1 MNEQLKQQA
10 QTFNEDEIKLYNLYR
25 SSNIS
30 PDVSAQLVL
39 EDRNTPKTPKDVT
52 FGEALGSGVKQ
63 IASGL
68 HQVQKNMSGKSF
80 VDGIIGAG
88 KELASGGGLS
98 GAFSSISQPARSSLK
113 GTADIIRGGGE
124 ITGGVL
130 ETIDDTVT
138 GGALGKNLY
147 EATQYVASQP
157 EVASI
162 INKLGIANE
171 KTGGTLGDVATI
183 LSAVPLG
190 RLAGSAWKAA
200 SSGLDGSFTIPTRA
214 SLKSSP
220 LKEYIKNTSSQVY
233 ETVNPTVS
241 GVMGGISQGA
251 KNAWDRVSATVEK
264 QAKLSSLPELEA
276 TAIRQ
281 GIPDTQINTIKVSLA
296 NPAEKTTIKKLVD
309 NASSDNPDQVAK
321 IRTQKEIIGEE
332 MLKPVVYLAEKRKQV
347 GEALGTERN
356 KLSTKTVDTKP
367 VYDSFIK
374 HLKDEYDVKVNNLGE
389 IISKGRLG
397 ESTTK
402 DVQKILD
409 ELYSN
414 RNTTQKELDN
424 WLRAT
429 LEDYDIV
436 NKMDKTRV
444 PDQTVN
450 IISNARSTYKSLMP
464 DNYNSLLEEY
474 AKVIS
479 PLGEMAKKL
488 KVDNWKELPDTSL
501 KAGELARRL
510 AGEASSDFQKIL
522 DDVVAEA
529 VRNGYEG
536 EVDLRRLA
544 EISKYISD
552 LYELTPATGLQGSVS
567 SAISSIPTSVSG
579 AVMNTVGEILT
590 GKATREQAQKAFA
603 EWIATQ

>member
-1 MNEQLKQQA
+1 MNEELKQTA
-10 QTFNEDEIKLYNLYR
+10 QTFSEDEINLYNLYR
-25 SSNIS
+25 RSNIS
-30 PDVSAQLVL
+30 PDVSVQLVL
-39 EDRNTPKTPKDVT
+39 EKRDLPQQTKDRTL
-52 FGEALGSGVKQ
+52 GEAL
-63 IASGL
+63 ASGAKQTISGL
-68 HQVQKNMSGKSF
+68 NEARKNVSGQSLAR
-80 VDGIIGAG
+80 GITQAG
-88 KELASGGGLS
+88 TELAEGNVG
-98 GAFSSISQPARSSLK
+98 GAFSALIQPSRSFLK
-113 GTADIIRGGGE
+113 GAADIVRGVSDIAGGVIETADD
-124 ITGGVL
+124 V
-130 ETIDDTVT
+130 VT
-138 GGALGKNLY
+138 GGALGRGLS
-147 EATQYVASQP
+147 EATQHIVSQP
-157 EVASI
+157 EIESI
-162 INKLGIANE
+162 IKKLGTVNQA
-171 KTGGTLGDVATI
+171 TGGTFGDVATI
-183 LSAVPLG
+183 ASVLPIS
-190 RLAGSAWKAA
+190 RLAGTAWKAA
-200 SSGLDGSFTIPTRA
+200 TSGVVDGTASISRA
-214 SLKSSP
+214 HLKSAP
-220 LKEYIKNTSSQVY
+220 IKDYIKNTAEQVY
-233 ETVNPTVS
+233 EVANPTIS
-241 GVMGGISQGA
+241 GVMGGVSQGA
-251 KNAWDRVSATVEK
+251 KNVADRIGTALERQSRISA
-264 QAKLSSLPELEA
+264 LPELEA

-536 EVDLRRLA
+536 GVDLRRLV
-544 EISKYISD
+544 EINKYISD
-552 LYELTPATGLQGSVS
+552 LYELVPGTGLQGSVS